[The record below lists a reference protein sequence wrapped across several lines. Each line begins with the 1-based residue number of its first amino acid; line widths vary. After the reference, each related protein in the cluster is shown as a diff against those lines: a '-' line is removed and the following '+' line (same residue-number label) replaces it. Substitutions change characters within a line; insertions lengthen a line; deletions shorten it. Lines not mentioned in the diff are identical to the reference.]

1 MDINT
6 MDALHRHMR
15 ELRED
20 HDMSQTDVA
29 KYLGVGQTTYSQYEL
44 DQRKIPVEYVVALC
58 KLYKVSADY
67 MLGLSDQK

>member
-6 MDALHRHMR
+6 MDVLHRRIR

-20 HDMSQTDVA
+20 HDMSQIAVA
-29 KYLGVGQTTYSQYEL
+29 KYLGVAQTTYSQYEL

-67 MLGLSDQK
+67 MLGLSDIK